1 MEEAEERNFLTKDL
15 KAGMAFLFKAPLM
28 NAQLCVIYLV

>member
-1 MEEAEERNFLTKDL
+1 MGEAEEGTFLTKEL
-15 KAGMAFLFKAPLM
+15 EAGMAFLFKAPLM

>member
-1 MEEAEERNFLTKDL
+1 MEGAVERNFLTKEL
-15 KAGMAFLFKAPLM
+15 KSGMAFLFKAPLM